1 MAKFHFFYAVMNAGK
16 STALLQANHNY
27 TVNGSR
33 TLLFTSSIDNR
44 AGVGK
49 ISSRLGL
56 SEDATALSE
65 KDDVFEI
72 VKKEH
77 RKNPVQAVLMDEI
90 QFMTPEHIYQ
100 ASEIVDRLNIPV
112 MAYGLKNNSQ
122 GELFSKSVATIL
134 ALADKLAEQK
144 QTCHCGSKANMILRY
159 NPDGTIVKSGPVV
172 EVGAEN
178 RYVSVCRKH
187 YKDGNI
193 GPYAASRLSKKVA

>member
-1 MAKFHFFYAVMNAGK
+1 MAKLHFFYAVMNAGK
-16 STALLQANHNY
+16 STALLLANHNY

-44 AGVGK
+44 SGVGK

-56 SEDATALSE
+56 SADATAISE
-65 KDDVFEI
+65 VDNVFEM
-72 VKKEH
+72 VRDEH
-77 RKNPVQAVLMDEI
+77 RKNPVQAVFMDEI
-90 QFMTPEHIYQ
+90 QFMTSDHIRQ
-100 ASEIVDRLNIPV
+100 ASDIVDILNIPV

-122 GELFSKSVATIL
+122 GELFSPSVATML

-144 QTCHCGSKANMILRY
+144 QTCHCGRKANMILRY
-159 NPDGTIVKSGPVV
+159 DPDGTIIRSGPVV

-187 YKDGNI
+187 FKDGNI
-193 GPYAASRLSKKVA
+193 GPYAASRLKLWAA